1 MVLGNPIPS
10 SVDPIGWLFFIWYIM
25 LDLDCHFRCTSL
37 PRFLAM
43 LLSQATNTQRRWQW
57 MATDLALQIQRIVV
71 DCWESKL
78 VQKMTWFW
86 MRNLSQD
93 SSGKWRFIGIHCKNV
108 AILVVIVPGGSN
120 PIVCL
125 LHITT
130 KVCRFH
136 GSQFIQFHSNEK
148 TQMNKTWASML
159 ALYFAFTKKHTI
171 PYVQATQENLQIYNT
186 NYQTVKL
193 PMFARSNFECLRCPS
208 SQMTTTFGRVPN
220 RFSSQFLIW
229 PWHEF
234 LWLWYIPCLQNT
246 QDGGDHAEIE
256 WIIPQFQTDEIKHA
270 NDCSMLLLN
279 DLASAP
285 TVMSDKQQSDK
296 IKSYTTTIN
305 RPINIMNMKRF
316 FSWTSCQPTQ

>member
-93 SSGKWRFIGIHCKNV
+93 SSGKWRFIGIHSKNV

-120 PIVCL
+120 PIVWL

-148 TQMNKTWASML
+148 TQMNKTWASI
-159 ALYFAFTKKHTI
+159 LYFAFTKKHNSLCSGNTGES
-171 PYVQATQENLQIYNT
+171 TNLQYKLSNCQTAHVCSFELWVFEMPFIT
-186 NYQTVKL
+186 NDHHIRPSPKPFFFAVLDLTLAWIPVTLIHSL
-193 PMFARSNFECLRCPS
+193 PSKYSRWGWSCWNWMDHSPISDWWNKTCK
-208 SQMTTTFGRVPN
+208 
-220 RFSSQFLIW
+220 
-229 PWHEF
+229 
-234 LWLWYIPCLQNT
+234 WL
-246 QDGGDHAEIE
+246 
-256 WIIPQFQTDEIKHA
+256 
-270 NDCSMLLLN
+270 
-279 DLASAP
+279 
-285 TVMSDKQQSDK
+285 
-296 IKSYTTTIN
+296 
-305 RPINIMNMKRF
+305 
-316 FSWTSCQPTQ
+316 